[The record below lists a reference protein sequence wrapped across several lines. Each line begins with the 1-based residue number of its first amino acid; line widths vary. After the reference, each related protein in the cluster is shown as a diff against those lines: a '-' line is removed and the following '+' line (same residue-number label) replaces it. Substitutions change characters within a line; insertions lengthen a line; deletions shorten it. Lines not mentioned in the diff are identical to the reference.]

1 MCLACLKYINRD
13 PRDVYFLHVLRI
25 LLTEKTQFISTSE
38 KDASLT

>member
-1 MCLACLKYINRD
+1 MCLACLKYTNCD

-25 LLTEKTQFISTSE
+25 LLIEKAQFILTSE